1 VPPKITS
8 PRLVN
13 ATLIPTTVPDLV
25 FSEMKFL
32 RNDGGKN
39 KSSKDVLDVQRRRK
53 KDNPRTKEE
62 DISAFFTSARSVL
75 ADKDRDVKPRSECAA
90 TKTQRSERRRAPSI
104 QPEAIVLTT
113 ESGKRQSQLDS
124 NASHP
129 RQKSTSYISLSE
141 SVRASG
147 SERQTGRKTEQVR
160 RSDTPSQTKPD
171 VRFKRHAALRQQH
184 VPSSLVYELSIDNA
198 DLARAPPIVP
208 VPTDLSDSQ
217 SLPGRSFSHRR
228 MHFVD
233 RAAGGDQV
241 EEVVPLSSTSPVL
254 GAVVGTEKF
263 ELPRTKRSNK
273 RPYMGRSKSTQEQG
287 STGAVSRLVSHES
300 PRRSTSLGEVL
311 QQCNNME
318 SWEARPHTMNI
329 QRFNTDDEARDSP
342 RRSAAQ
348 GPRGQAIA
356 PDAHTW
362 RWSNFLGPSFYEQQE
377 RRQRLPVPSDF
388 QNDVQLMEFADDGYV
403 FESDLLSQDCDDE
416 MWDKPVSC
424 KMDVIGDEVGAG
436 LDYDAYGVEDQ
447 MQTEHGEL
455 AGMGFWRPN
464 KLY

>member
-1 VPPKITS
+1 MPPKTTSLGLANIT
-8 PRLVN
+8 L
-13 ATLIPTTVPDLV
+13 TLTTVPDLV

-32 RNDGGKN
+32 RKNGGKN
-39 KSSKDVLDVQRRRK
+39 ESSKDTPDIQKRRK
-53 KDNPRTKEE
+53 KDIPRTKEE

-75 ADKDRDVKPRSECAA
+75 ADKDQDVKPGSECAA

-113 ESGKRQSQLDS
+113 ELGMRQSQLDS
-124 NASHP
+124 NASHS
-129 RQKSTSYISLSE
+129 RQKSTSYISWSE

-147 SERQTGRKTEQVR
+147 SERQTGRKTEQVM
-160 RSDTPSQTKPD
+160 RSNRPSQTK
-171 VRFKRHAALRQQH
+171 RHEALRQQH
-184 VPSSLVYELSIDNA
+184 VPSSLVHELSIDSA
-198 DLARAPPIVP
+198 DLTRAPPIVP

-217 SLPGRSFSHRR
+217 SLPRRSFSRRR

-241 EEVVPLSSTSPVL
+241 EEVVPPSSMSPVL
-254 GAVVGTEKF
+254 GAVIESEKF

-273 RPYMGRSKSTQEQG
+273 RPYMGRSKSNQDQG

-300 PRRSTSLGEVL
+300 PRRSTSLGEIL
-311 QQCNNME
+311 QQCNDME
-318 SWEARPHTMNI
+318 SWAARPHTMNI
-329 QRFNTDDEARDSP
+329 QPFHTDHGARDSP
-342 RRSAAQ
+342 RRRAAQ

-356 PDAHTW
+356 PDAQT
-362 RWSNFLGPSFYEQQE
+362 RRSSNFLGPSFYEQQE
-377 RRQRLPVPSDF
+377 HRQRLPVPSEF
-388 QNDVQLMEFADDGYV
+388 QNDVQLMESADDGYV

-416 MWDKPVSC
+416 MWDEPESC
-424 KMDVIGDEVGAG
+424 EMDVIGAEVGDDF
-436 LDYDAYGVEDQ
+436 DYAAYGVDQ
-447 MQTEHGEL
+447 MQAEHGEL